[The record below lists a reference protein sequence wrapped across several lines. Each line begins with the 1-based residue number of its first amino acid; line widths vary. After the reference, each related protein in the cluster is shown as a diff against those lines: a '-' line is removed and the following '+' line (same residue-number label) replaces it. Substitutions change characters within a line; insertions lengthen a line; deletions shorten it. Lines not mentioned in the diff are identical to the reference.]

1 MKSATD
7 LLKRFELGMKAR
19 SFNVLLR
26 EQGYLEERTRKS
38 TSSPTGMKKYNALTE
53 KGLQYG
59 ENAVSPQCQREVQP
73 MYYIDTFTD
82 LFNIVVY
89 GEVA

>member
-7 LLKRFELGMKAR
+7 LLKRFELGMNAR

-26 EQGYLEERTRKS
+26 EQRYLEERTRKS

-59 ENAVSPQCQREVQP
+59 ENAVSPQCQREV
-73 MYYIDTFTD
+73 
-82 LFNIVVY
+82 
-89 GEVA
+89 